1 MNRFSAC
8 PLPPA
13 PSAAPGPSP
22 EHSRRSFLKTSA
34 LGGISLGTL
43 FFGSVEDSVAQAT
56 SRVNRASSPSQLKI
70 TDLRYTLVEH
80 LGRKIPLIRLDTNEG
95 IYGLGEVR
103 DGGDE
108 RYALILKSRLVGE
121 NPCNVEK
128 LFKTL
133 KQFGGHGRMG
143 GGVSGVEMAL
153 WDLAGKAYNVPC
165 WQLLGGRYRDKVRL
179 YADTHGDRDFE
190 KIKAAVKHRVEVQG
204 FTWLK
209 MTRCRNVTEGL
220 SIDRHIPELVRYL
233 ETVRNHV
240 GYDVQISADH
250 FRDRSANGMI
260 QLGRALAPCKLAW
273 LEEVVPWDRPEQLK
287 SVTDAIDIPT
297 ATGEDIYLKE
307 YFAKLCDM
315 HAVDIV
321 HPDLA
326 TAGGMLETKKI
337 GDYAESKGI
346 GMAQH
351 FAGTPVSF
359 MANVHCAAATENHLA
374 LEFHN
379 EDIEG
384 WSSMVRPVGDQPLI
398 TKGFANVPLDAP
410 GLGIELHE
418 PEIKRRAHS
427 LNKSYFG
434 PTSEW
439 DDPRSSDG
447 LNKTVK

>member
-1 MNRFSAC
+1 MKSISS
-8 PLPPA
+8 LPSPVH
-13 PSAAPGPSP
+13 SAAPARSTDNT
-22 EHSRRSFLKTSA
+22 RRSFLKTGA
-34 LGGISLGTL
+34 LGGVSLGAL
-43 FFGSVEDSVAQAT
+43 FFGSIEDVVAQTT
-56 SRVNRASSPSQLKI
+56 SRVNRASSPSKLKI

-80 LGRKIPLIRLDTNEG
+80 LGRKIPLIRLDTNQG

-103 DGGDE
+103 DGADE

-128 LFKTL
+128 IFKTL

-179 YADTHGDRDFE
+179 YADTHGDKDFE

-209 MTRCRNVTEGL
+209 MTRCRNVTAGL
-220 SIDRHIPELVRYL
+220 SLDKRIPELVRYL
-233 ETVRNHV
+233 ETIRNHV
-240 GYDVQISADH
+240 GYNVPMSADH
-250 FRDRSANGMI
+250 FPDHDVNNMI
-260 QLGRALAPCKLAW
+260 RVGRALEHLKLAW
-273 LEEVVPWDRPEQLK
+273 MEEVVPWDRPEQLK
-287 SVTDAIDIPT
+287 AVTDAIETPT
-297 ATGEDIYLKE
+297 CSGEDIYLKE
-307 YFAKLCDM
+307 YFAQLCDQ
-315 HAVDIV
+315 HCIDIV

-337 GDYAESKGI
+337 GDYAESRGLA
-346 GMAQH
+346 MASH

-359 MANVHCAAATENHLA
+359 MANVHCAAATECHLA

-418 PEIKRRAHS
+418 PEITRRAHPT
-427 LNKSYFG
+427 NKSYFG
-434 PTSEW
+434 PTPEW
-439 DDPRSSDG
+439 DDQRSSDG
-447 LNKTVK
+447 LNKTAK